1 MSGQMTGSESVMTD
15 ELISRARAGD
25 AGAFQRLTESH
36 RRELNAHCYRMLGCL
51 QDAEDTLQETLLA
64 ARQGFKGFEGRAS
77 LRTWLYRYRGSIR
90 FLTAFSTRGRIT
102 AGGHDG
108 DLGPRGLPRRRG
120 VPPHRYPRSCG
131 NFSARWRSTSP
142 WSTGTSAA
150 PVRPT

>member
-77 LRTWLYRYRGSIR
+77 LRTWLYRIAINRC
-90 FLTAFSTRGRIT
+90 LNA
-102 AGGHDG
+102 
-108 DLGPRGLPRRRG
+108 RRREPAPCQSVG
-120 VPPHRYPRSCG
+120 RSRRG
-131 NFSARWRSTSP
+131 AARADPARRGTVARSAS
-142 WSTGTSAA
+142 
-150 PVRPT
+150 